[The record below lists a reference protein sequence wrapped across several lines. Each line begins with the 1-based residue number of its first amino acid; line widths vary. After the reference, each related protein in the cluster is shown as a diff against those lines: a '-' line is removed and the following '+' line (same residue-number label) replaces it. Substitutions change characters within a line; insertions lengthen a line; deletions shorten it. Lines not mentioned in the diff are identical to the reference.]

1 MIKLFINRNNERNIL
16 KVFYIININNNRLII
31 KIILKIQVNL

>member
-16 KVFYIININNNRLII
+16 KVFYINNINNNRLII

>member
-1 MIKLFINRNNERNIL
+1 MIKIFINRNNERNIL
-16 KVFYIININNNRLII
+16 KVFYINNINNNRLII

>member
-16 KVFYIININNNRLII
+16 KVFYIINININRLII